1 MRNDEY
7 RSEKEQMVNLPTQ
20 LARLHD
26 LAYNLHWAWSSET
39 SDLFRRLDPQ
49 RWEATNHNPI
59 AILAGIDQEQLQT
72 LADDAAYVADL
83 AHAAASLD
91 TYLAERET
99 WFAATGVAAPKPRI
113 AYFSMEFGLHESLP
127 IYSGGL
133 GVLAGDHL
141 KSASDLGVPLVAL
154 GLFYQEGYFRQ
165 TLDQSGWQQDTNED
179 NNPVRLPVTPV
190 TTADGT
196 PVTVEV
202 TLIDRQVRI
211 QAWRVLVGR
220 ITLYLLDTNLP
231 ENTEED
237 RQLTSRLYGGEINVR
252 IRQEI
257 VLGIGGC
264 RMLEALALA
273 PDAYHMNEGH
283 AAFLTL
289 ERARRTMEQGG
300 LSFVE
305 AREQIRPHLVFTT
318 HTPVAAGHDYFSPDL
333 MERHFS
339 GYVGQLGVTMHELL
353 GFGRHNPDDYREY
366 FCMTILALKSAA
378 YANGVSRLHGEV
390 SRQQWRGIWPQ
401 LAEQEVPIG
410 HVTNGVHVPSF
421 VSTELADL
429 YERHLGIAPGTA
441 PADPAIWAPILQVP
455 DAELWAVR
463 NTSRARLLTF
473 IQERMAEQNA
483 RHGRESRN
491 DGFDPNALTIGFAR
505 RFATYKRAALLMR
518 DPERL
523 ARILN
528 NTKRPVQIVFAGKA
542 HPRDDGGKALIQRIA
557 QLAGD
562 DTFRHRVLFL
572 EGYDIGVA
580 RQLVQ
585 GVDVWLNTP
594 QRPYEASGTSGMK
607 AAANGALN
615 CSTLDGWWVEAWDEA
630 QEKGEEIGW
639 SIGGTETFD
648 NAEHQAYI
656 DVESLYAILER
667 ELIPAFY
674 ERGIDGVPHGWTAR
688 MKRSIASIAP
698 YFNTARMVRE
708 YTERYYLNA
717 IK

>member
-1 MRNDEY
+1 
-7 RSEKEQMVNLPTQ
+7 MVNLPPQ
-20 LARLHD
+20 LTRLHD
-26 LAYNLHWAWSSET
+26 LTYNLHWAWSSET

-49 RWEATNHNPI
+49 RWEETNHNPI
-59 AILAGIDQEQLQT
+59 TTLAGLDEERLQT
-72 LADDAAYVADL
+72 LADDVAFVADL

-91 TYLAERET
+91 SYLAETNT
-99 WFAATGVAAPKPRI
+99 WFATTGVSAPKPRI

-141 KSASDLGVPLVAL
+141 KSASDLGVPLVAI
-154 GLFYQEGYFRQ
+154 GIFYQEGYFHQ
-165 TLDQSGWQQDTNED
+165 TLDQSGWQQDTQEENT
-179 NNPVRLPVTPV
+179 PARLPVTPV
-190 TTADGT
+190 TAADGT
-196 PVTVEV
+196 PVSVEI

-211 QAWRVLVGR
+211 QAWQVQVGR
-220 ITLYLLDTNLP
+220 VILYLLDTNLP
-231 ENTEED
+231 ENSEED

-252 IRQEI
+252 IRQEF

-264 RMLEALALA
+264 RMLEALDLV

-300 LSFVE
+300 LSFAE

-333 MERHFS
+333 MERHF
-339 GYVGQLGVTMHELL
+339 GAYIEQLGVSMHELL
-353 GFGRHNPDDYREY
+353 GLGRHNPDDYREY

-390 SRQQWRGIWPQ
+390 SRQQWRGIWPE
-401 LAEQEVPIG
+401 LTEQAVPIG
-410 HVTNGVHVPSF
+410 HITNGVHVPSF
-421 VSTELADL
+421 VSPELAAL
-429 YERHLGIAPGTA
+429 YERHLVIAPGTA
-441 PADPAIWAPILQVP
+441 PADPAAWAPILQVP

-473 IQERMAEQNA
+473 IQERMNEQDA
-483 RHGRESRN
+483 RHGRHNRN

-528 NTKRPVQIVFAGKA
+528 NSRRPVQIVFAGKA

-562 DTFRHRVLFL
+562 DTFRHRILFL

-630 QEKGEEIGW
+630 QQKGEEIGW
-639 SIGGTETFD
+639 SIGGTETFE

-698 YFNTARMVRE
+698 HFNTARMVRE
-708 YTERYYLNA
+708 YTERYYLSA

>member
-1 MRNDEY
+1 
-7 RSEKEQMVNLPTQ
+7 MVNLPPQ
-20 LARLHD
+20 LTRLHD

-49 RWEATNHNPI
+49 RWEETNHNPI
-59 AILAGIDQEQLQT
+59 MVLDGLDQERLQT
-72 LADDAAYVADL
+72 LADDATYVADL
-83 AHAAASLD
+83 ARAAASLD
-91 TYLAERET
+91 SYLNDQDT
-99 WFAATGVAAPKPRI
+99 WFATTGVAAPKPRI

-141 KSASDLGVPLVAL
+141 KSASDLGVPLVAV

-165 TLDQSGWQQDTNED
+165 TLDQSGWQQDGNED

-190 TTADGT
+190 TAADGT
-196 PVTVEV
+196 RVTVEV
-202 TLIDRQVRI
+202 TLIDRQVRV
-211 QAWRVLVGR
+211 QAWQVLVGR

-231 ENTEED
+231 DNNEED

-252 IRQEI
+252 IRQEV

-264 RMLEALALA
+264 RLLEALDLA

-300 LSFVE
+300 LNFAE

-333 MERHFS
+333 MERHFG
-339 GYVGQLGVTMHELL
+339 GYVGQLGISMHELL
-353 GFGRHNPDDYREY
+353 GLGRHNPDDYREY

-378 YANGVSRLHGEV
+378 HANGVSRLHGEV
-390 SRQQWRGIWPQ
+390 SRQQWRGIWPE
-401 LAEQEVPIG
+401 LSEREVPIG
-410 HVTNGVHVPSF
+410 HITNGVHVPSF
-421 VSTELADL
+421 VSRELAAL
-429 YERHLGIAPGTA
+429 YERHLGINPGTA
-441 PADPAIWAPILQVP
+441 PADPANWAAILQVP

-463 NTSRARLLTF
+463 NASRSRLLTF
-473 IQERMAEQNA
+473 IQERMDEQNA
-483 RHGRESRN
+483 RHRRESRN
-491 DGFDPNALTIGFAR
+491 DGFDPDALTIGFAR

-562 DTFRHRVLFL
+562 DTFRRRVLFL

-648 NAEHQAYI
+648 NSEHQAYI

-674 ERGIDGVPHGWTAR
+674 ERGIDGVPYGWTAR
-688 MKRSIASIAP
+688 MKRSIAAIAP

>member
-1 MRNDEY
+1 
-7 RSEKEQMVNLPTQ
+7 MVNLPPQ
-20 LARLHD
+20 LTRLHD

-39 SDLFRRLDPQ
+39 SDLFRRLDSQ
-49 RWEATNHNPI
+49 RWEETNHNPI
-59 AILAGIDQEQLQT
+59 MVLAGLAQERLQT
-72 LADDAAYVADL
+72 LADDPTYVADL

-91 TYLAERET
+91 AYLAEKET
-99 WFAATGVAAPKPRI
+99 WFATTGVVAPKPRI

-165 TLDQSGWQQDTNED
+165 TLDQSGWQQDTNEE
-179 NNPVRLPVTPV
+179 NTPARLPVTPV

-196 PVTVEV
+196 PVSVEV

-231 ENTEED
+231 ENVEED

-264 RMLEALALA
+264 RLLEALDLA

-289 ERARRTMEQGG
+289 ERTRRTMEDTG
-300 LSFVE
+300 LSFAE

-333 MERHFS
+333 MERHFNA
-339 GYVGQLGVTMHELL
+339 YVGQLGISMHELL

-378 YANGVSRLHGEV
+378 HANGVSRLHGEV
-390 SRQQWRGIWPQ
+390 SRQQWRGIWPE
-401 LAEQEVPIG
+401 LTEQEVPIG
-410 HVTNGVHVPSF
+410 HITNGVHVPSF
-421 VSTELADL
+421 VSPELAAL

-441 PADPAIWAPILQVP
+441 PADPAVWAPILQVP

-473 IQERMAEQNA
+473 IHERMEEQNV
-483 RHGRESRN
+483 RHGRENR
-491 DGFDPNALTIGFAR
+491 DAGFDPNVLTIGFAR

-562 DTFRHRVLFL
+562 ATFRRRILFL

-580 RQLVQ
+580 RHLVQ

-630 QEKGEEIGW
+630 QKNDKEIGW

-674 ERGIDGVPHGWTAR
+674 ERGVDGVPHGWTAR

-708 YTERYYLNA
+708 YTERYYLSA